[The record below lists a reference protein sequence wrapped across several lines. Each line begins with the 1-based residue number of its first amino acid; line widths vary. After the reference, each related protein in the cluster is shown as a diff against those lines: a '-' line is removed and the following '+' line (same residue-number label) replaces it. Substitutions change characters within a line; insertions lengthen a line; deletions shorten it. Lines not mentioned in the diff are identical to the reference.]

1 MLPKQRSNGLLEPTT
16 GGRPSGQKFST
27 KGTLPRSPIT
37 TGKLKVLIAKDV
49 DELQADLCDLIVEI
63 RKENGEQYP
72 PSSMYDLISGLSLYL
87 EREHGFTN
95 KLVSGAFRS
104 VRNTLDNI
112 MKERTAEGVGGRPE
126 RDPIL
131 EEHEQLLWEKG
142 ILGEDSPDKLRQ
154 TVFFLIGVR
163 FGLRG
168 LKEQYDLR
176 RYPDSQINIVKIDGK
191 DALVYREFQ
200 SKTRWGDI

>member
-1 MLPKQRSNGLLEPTT
+1 M
-16 GGRPSGQKFST
+16 
-27 KGTLPRSPIT
+27 
-37 TGKLKVLIAKDV
+37 
-49 DELQADLCDLIVEI
+49 DELQADLCDFIVEI

-72 PSSMYDLISGLSLYL
+72 SSSMYDLISGLSLYL

-95 KLVSGAFRS
+95 KLVSGAFRA
-104 VRNTLDNI
+104 VRNTLDNV

-131 EEHEQLLWEKG
+131 EEHEQILWDKG

-168 LKEQYDLR
+168 LKEQYELR

-200 SKTRWGDI
+200 SKTRQGGYLIGAKIQGVL

>member
-1 MLPKQRSNGLLEPTT
+1 M
-16 GGRPSGQKFST
+16 
-27 KGTLPRSPIT
+27 
-37 TGKLKVLIAKDV
+37 
-49 DELQADLCDLIVEI
+49 DELQADLCDFIVEI

-131 EEHEQLLWEKG
+131 EEHEQVLWEKG
-142 ILGEDSPDKLRQ
+142 ILGGIVLTNLGKQ
-154 TVFFLIGVR
+154 CFFNR
-163 FGLRG
+163 C
-168 LKEQYDLR
+168 
-176 RYPDSQINIVKIDGK
+176 
-191 DALVYREFQ
+191 
-200 SKTRWGDI
+200 